1 MSEDFTLQE
10 AMQQV
15 LADAVT
21 QDEEI
26 AHGYPEALPVIT
38 WQQKNDLAG
47 KLWLAAGGLPD
58 DPNTLDHWLQAEV
71 TLEADTP
78 PAPNLGT
85 A

>member
-1 MSEDFTLQE
+1 MSETPIQQE
-10 AMQQV
+10 MGQV
-15 LADAVT
+15 LEGAVT
-21 QDEEI
+21 IDEQIAAENPQD
-26 AHGYPEALPVIT
+26 LPIIT
-38 WQQKNDLAG
+38 WEQKNELAG
-47 KLWLAAGGLPD
+47 KLWLDAGGLPD